1 MVVQHCGVLFAYEM
15 QGGWYRY
22 IRAFPNAR
30 DANDPEIQKYLKEK
44 K

>member
-1 MVVQHCGVLFAYEM
+1 MIVSHNGIIFVYEM
-15 QGGWYRY
+15 GNGWYRY

-30 DANDPEIQKYLKEK
+30 DKNDPEILKYLKEK